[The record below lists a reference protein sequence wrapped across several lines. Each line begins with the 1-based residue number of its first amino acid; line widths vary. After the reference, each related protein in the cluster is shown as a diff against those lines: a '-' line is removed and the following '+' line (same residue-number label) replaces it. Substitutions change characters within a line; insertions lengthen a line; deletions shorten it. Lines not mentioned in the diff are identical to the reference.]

1 MYLQLMIKPISWH
14 WTGMVAHFYQSKI
27 NKYIIKKKSKKNQRK
42 NVSSS
47 KKKKKKQQKK
57 KTRKWCTKRWPAKAN
72 RFLVLH
78 GHRLCAAS
86 AWGARWRPTLKEK
99 IEFNGRRYENL
110 CALFSLMPGGKE
122 KDLFPK
128 CSFLIKC

>member
-27 NKYIIKKKSKKNQRK
+27 NKYIIKKKSKKNKRK
-42 NVSSS
+42 NVSST
-47 KKKKKKQQKK
+47 KKKKK